1 MFSTQIGGSESKE
14 RCVVSETH
22 WELTEHKLLQHKN
35 MKITHN
41 PTRSALVQNSGSPKV

>member
-1 MFSTQIGGSESKE
+1 
-14 RCVVSETH
+14 
-22 WELTEHKLLQHKN
+22 